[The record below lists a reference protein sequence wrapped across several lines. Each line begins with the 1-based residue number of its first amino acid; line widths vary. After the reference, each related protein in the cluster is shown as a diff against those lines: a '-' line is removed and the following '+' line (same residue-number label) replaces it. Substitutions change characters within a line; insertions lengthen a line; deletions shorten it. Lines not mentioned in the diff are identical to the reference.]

1 MFYNQI
7 YIMETKIEAAL
18 NRLIKHIE
26 SLKDIKD
33 LLELYNEL
41 KDLELRI
48 KVVRDMVAEALMK
61 KDK

>member
-1 MFYNQI
+1 
-7 YIMETKIEAAL
+7 METKIEAAL
-18 NRLIKHIE
+18 NRLIKHVE

-48 KVVRDMVAEALMK
+48 KVVQDMVAEALMK